1 MDFGDYILEK
11 ADMDNNVDNTG
22 GNKDLAENGVVVTE
36 AMIEAG
42 EKYIRSWRLE
52 DVYCDTE
59 LFVSEL
65 FYEMINADTKL
76 GLAFANLK

>member
-1 MDFGDYILEK
+1 MTKDSE
-11 ADMDNNVDNTG
+11 NSVDNQVD
-22 GNKDLAENGVVVTE
+22 KVVVTQ

-65 FYEMINADTKL
+65 FYEMINAVTKS